1 MRYFLPLLS
10 LLFVACSTS
19 DDHETP
25 APDVPK
31 ASFFVVNQGSYYDGI
46 DGSISAVDTE
56 TGTVVGDA
64 FMAKNGVSL
73 GGTPQATVSYEG
85 TLYVPAFESGLVW
98 ALNADNLSVTG
109 TIPTATPQAVAATPQ
124 YLFVANNDGHLSVF
138 NRENFELVEKIAVGP
153 NPASLAIVGNEV
165 FISISD
171 GYNYPTYENGLRLA
185 RISTTDFS
193 RGADI
198 PVGLNPGQLLATD
211 AGELV
216 VVCNGNYADVSSK
229 VYRVNPTTGESTY
242 ICDGSFIAVKGN
254 NLLVVNSITD
264 WSTYQTVTT
273 YNLYDINTGA
283 LVCEN
288 YLKGDLPTS
297 PINVQ
302 YDAAGD
308 IYVCADPSA
317 MEYNLPGFVYR
328 YNADG
333 TYHTTYQV
341 GVHPYSIIF

>member
-1 MRYFLPLLS
+1 MRYFLPLIC
-10 LLFVACSTS
+10 LLFVACSSS
-19 DDHETP
+19 DETP
-25 APDVPK
+25 NPSPSPISNAFYVI
-31 ASFFVVNQGSYYDGI
+31 NQGSYYDGI
-46 DGSISAVDTE
+46 DGSMSAVNTE
-56 TGTVVGDA
+56 TGTVVEDA
-64 FMAKNGVSL
+64 FMAQNGVSI
-73 GGTPQATVSYEG
+73 GGTPQTAANDAG
-85 TLYVPAFESGLVW
+85 TIYVPAFESGVVW
-98 ALNADNLSVTG
+98 ALDAKNLSITG
-109 TIPTATPQAVAATPQ
+109 SVSTSSPQAVAATPD

-138 NRENFELVEKIAVGP
+138 NRENLELVEKIAVGP
-153 NPASLAIVGNEV
+153 NPASLAIVGGELFV
-165 FISISD
+165 SISD
-171 GYNYPTYENGLRLA
+171 GYNYPTYDNGLRLA

-216 VVCNGNYADVSSK
+216 VVCNGNYSDIPSM
-229 VYRVNPTTGESTY
+229 VYRVNPVTGESTY

-254 NLLVVNSITD
+254 NLLVINSITD
-264 WSTYQTVTT
+264 WGTYQTVTT
-273 YNLYDINTGA
+273 YNLYDVNTGA

-288 YLKGDLPTS
+288 YLKGALPTS

-302 YDAAGD
+302 YDANND

-333 TYHTTYQV
+333 TYCMTYQV